1 MSTLQSLQTWTTFK
15 KFDNHRV
22 ASIGFLKYIST
33 GLTLHYTAKKRVIN
47 ALVQVNLNES
57 DILAVQEC
65 IPVISDST
73 SNNKRLL
80 DGNRK
85 DYRFSYFR
93 SIHLPCVIWQRKCKS
108 HYRCLWNSLSTRSRY
123 TFKIDPHSK
132 HPILILFLL
141 PTITYILYHMAYYK
155 LLTPYQ
161 SRTKSLSR
169 IVFWPKHVSSQ
180 SLTLPQKLWTLV

>member
-73 SNNKRLL
+73 SNNKRIL

-123 TFKIDPHSK
+123 TFKIDPHLSI
-132 HPILILFLL
+132 HSWSCISFRQPHTFH
-141 PTITYILYHMAYYK
+141 TIWITIKYWRHY
-155 LLTPYQ
+155 
-161 SRTKSLSR
+161 
-169 IVFWPKHVSSQ
+169 SQ
-180 SLTLPQKLWTLV
+180 EPNNSTESFFGPNRYRTLVSFR